1 MEKKKD
7 LRVRRTQKMIIDAF
21 FKLVN
26 EKGYHAVT
34 VQDIANEAMIN
45 RTTFYAH
52 FKDKQNL
59 FEYVFDFAV
68 NVCISVLD
76 SDNFVQ
82 DNCIRIKYIES
93 LLTRGYIDIYE
104 NKQFFLTVMESNT
117 NELLRKRLAKILSE
131 KYSNIFAKLKITEND
146 IEVPIDFIIEYITSI
161 FICTL
166 HWWIT
171 SNTDMTANHLAQL
184 VIKLVSNSH
193 LTVLG
198 IKIEQ

>member
-1 MEKKKD
+1 
-7 LRVRRTQKMIIDAF
+7 MIIDAF

-161 FICTL
+161 FIGTL

>member
-7 LRVRRTQKMIIDAF
+7 LRVRRTQKIIIDAF

-117 NELLRKRLAKILSE
+117 NELLRNRLAKILSE

-161 FICTL
+161 FIGTL